1 MRKAATL
8 LLGPMMGPLPA
19 AALMLPL
26 CGAGRQAVMGNSL
39 QALPKASYSSL
50 VTKIW
55 KVNVNNASAGTP
67 AASTVILR

>member
-1 MRKAATL
+1 
-8 LLGPMMGPLPA
+8 
-19 AALMLPL
+19 
-26 CGAGRQAVMGNSL
+26 MGNSL

-55 KVNVNNASAGTP
+55 KVNVNTASAGTP